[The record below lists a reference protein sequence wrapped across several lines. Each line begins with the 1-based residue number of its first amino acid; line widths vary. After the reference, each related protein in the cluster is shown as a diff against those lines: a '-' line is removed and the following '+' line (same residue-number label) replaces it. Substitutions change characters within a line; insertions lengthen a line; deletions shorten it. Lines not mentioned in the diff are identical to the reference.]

1 MNEDFKKVL
10 KFLEKLP
17 GIGKRSA
24 QRIGFYL
31 LKMDDNEI
39 REFTNSLISA
49 KENLRICEE
58 CFNYSENRICKICQ
72 NENRDNSLLCIV
84 EEPTHLFFIE
94 TAKIYNGK
102 YFILGGLLT
111 SEKEEIM
118 KERINKLLA
127 KVKNDKL
134 KEIII
139 ALNPTAEGEATSYY
153 LYDILKEYN
162 KRITRIGLGLP
173 FGSSLELADPITI
186 TKAIEGRKELS

>member
-1 MNEDFKKVL
+1 MNEDFKKIL

-31 LKMDDNEI
+31 LKMDENEI
-39 REFTNSLISA
+39 KEFTNSLILARESL
-49 KENLRICEE
+49 KICEE
-58 CFNYSENRICKICQ
+58 CFNYSEERICKVCR

-84 EEPTHLFFIE
+84 EEPSHLFFIE
-94 TAKIYNGK
+94 SSKVYNGK
-102 YFILGGLLT
+102 YFVLGGLLT

-118 KERINKLLA
+118 KERINKLLE
-127 KVKNDKL
+127 KVKKNEL

-139 ALNPTAEGEATSYY
+139 ALNPTTEGEATSYY

-162 KRITRIGLGLP
+162 KKITRIGLGLP
-173 FGSSLELADPITI
+173 FGSSLELTDPITI
-186 TKAIEGRKELS
+186 TKAMEGRKEIS